1 MNYDLKKLK
10 KHFFGAVVSDFRSKD
25 DSFLDKN
32 EKIKSI
38 LDEDYQETILE
49 RQKALRKKL
58 LLQGKFYTEQ
68 SKAKSEMLGR
78 LDPDKQAEYIA
89 KKENISKAKE
99 DIKGLKKLVK
109 EQNQVIEDQKK
120 VISSIKNTDNEK
132 LINIKKLREQW
143 VKFAEQNLSITEKLI
158 EKKKRYIEEEKKRIE
173 KTEDAIYK
181 QFKEKYKPEKNSDIL
196 TQKQRSTRKENKEF
210 ENKHEIELK
219 TKNPHKYD
227 CLGWALSDIWGKK
240 EFMQFT
246 GGYVPAVAFN
256 PNEKINRAS
265 GIIHIN
271 ELNKSMQ
278 EAMCDELNTVKELE
292 VQCIDSSQLKD
303 YQKKVESKNSHSVI
317 VAMRLAGEWKHINS
331 GYFWS
336 CGYHFMKYSK
346 DSSGYA
352 SWTHKWDQYGKYKL
366 LDTLSPDDNKAW
378 VYNTAHE
385 GLSPLDEDRV
395 SKTSCGVAK
404 SVLLSWPMS
413 ACRISQDFYASS
425 DNFVFNTF
433 WLNNCNI
440 VVIKHSSD
448 GSVFPL
454 ILNSTKVPKIG
465 DKVNIISKEELF
477 VEFGGEKIIAQ
488 IPQFLVKNFYLISR
502 NEICVEVDV
511 LGTKGPWSYVLAWN
525 KKSTGIVL
533 HDKPHLKS
541 QYLQANDYHNLFGY
555 QVVTDENMKIK
566 ILRSTL
572 TKYKNL
578 NPFYFMDRNNM
589 TFEAVFDT
597 STLKGKDM
605 IRMCHIPY
613 ISKTEYIYIDASNL
627 YSIDNRSRSKSVGKT
642 SKVRKKLNDIKW
654 ESL

>member
-1 MNYDLKKLK
+1 MINNSKKLK
-10 KHFFGAVVSDFRSKD
+10 KHFFGAVVSDFRPKD

-32 EKIKSI
+32 EKIKSL

-58 LLQGKFYTEQ
+58 LLQGKFYTSL
-68 SKAKSEMLGR
+68 SKEKSKMLGK
-78 LDPDKQAEYIA
+78 LDPGKRAEYIA

-99 DIKGLKKLVK
+99 DIKGFKKLVK
-109 EQNQVIEDQKK
+109 AQNRVIENQKK
-120 VISSIKNTDNEK
+120 VISSIKNTDS
-132 LINIKKLREQW
+132 INIKKSREQW
-143 VKFAEQNLSITEKLI
+143 IKFAEQNLGILEELI
-158 EKKKRYIEEEKKRIE
+158 ENKKRYIEEEKKYIE
-173 KTEDAIYK
+173 GTEDTNYK
-181 QFKEKYKPEKNSDIL
+181 QFKKENKPEKNSDIL

-240 EFMQFT
+240 EFMQFGDAISEVT
-246 GGYVPAVAFN
+246 FN

-278 EAMCDELNTVKELE
+278 EAMCDELNTVKGLE

-352 SWTHKWDQYGKYKL
+352 SWTHKWGGDGKYKL
-366 LDTLSPDDNKAW
+366 LDTLSPDDDKAW

-385 GLSPLDEDRV
+385 GLSPLDEDKV

-413 ACRISQDFYASS
+413 ACRISQKFYSSS
-425 DNFVFNTF
+425 DNFVSKTF
-433 WLNNCNI
+433 WLNNFNM
-440 VVIKHSSD
+440 VVIKHSLDKSA
-448 GSVFPL
+448 FPL
-454 ILNSTKVPKIG
+454 RLDSKKIPKIG
-465 DKVNIISKEELF
+465 DKINIISENNKELF
-477 VEFGGEKIIAQ
+477 VEFGGEKIRAQ
-488 IPQFLVKNFYLISR
+488 IPQSFMKDFCLIDKDKIR
-502 NEICVEVDV
+502 VEVDV
-511 LGTKGPWSYVLAWN
+511 LGTKGPWSYVLAWD
-525 KKSTGIVL
+525 KKSISVVL
-533 HDKPHLKS
+533 HDKPRSESSSL
-541 QYLQANDYHNLFGY
+541 LANDCSNLFGY

-566 ILRSTL
+566 ILRSIL
-572 TKYKNL
+572 TKYKDF
-578 NPFYFMDRNNM
+578 NPFYFIDDYNRILNV
-589 TFEAVFDT
+589 VFDT
-597 STLKGKDM
+597 STLEEKDM

-627 YSIDNRSRSKSVGKT
+627 YSIDNRSRSKSVGKA